1 MLRVSRPPII
11 TLTTDFGLTDHYVGV
26 MRGVLLSRCPDARV
40 VDITHEIAP
49 FSLYGGA
56 FAVDQAAPYF
66 PEGTIHLVV
75 VDPGVGT
82 ARKPLLVEAMG
93 QIFIAPDNGVLSLI
107 AARDGNLRAREI
119 ANRDLWLPS
128 PSNTFHG
135 RDIFAPVAAALA
147 SGAAQVPDV
156 GPELERI
163 QLLPDLEPVLQ
174 EPGVWRG
181 KVLNV
186 DRFGNVITNFKAANF
201 KAKFSL
207 RIGSREVRKFRQ
219 TFGDVKGDARGD
231 VHDTL
236 CFVYEGSSGYLE
248 VGMNRR
254 SAAASL
260 QVSPGDSMTL
270 RDTIS

>member
-1 MLRVSRPPII
+1 MLSVSRPPII

-128 PSNTFHG
+128 PSN
-135 RDIFAPVAAALA
+135 
-147 SGAAQVPDV
+147 
-156 GPELERI
+156 
-163 QLLPDLEPVLQ
+163 
-174 EPGVWRG
+174 
-181 KVLNV
+181 
-186 DRFGNVITNFKAANF
+186 
-201 KAKFSL
+201 
-207 RIGSREVRKFRQ
+207 
-219 TFGDVKGDARGD
+219 
-231 VHDTL
+231 
-236 CFVYEGSSGYLE
+236 
-248 VGMNRR
+248 
-254 SAAASL
+254 
-260 QVSPGDSMTL
+260 
-270 RDTIS
+270 